1 MACFNK
7 GVLTKAGRTLQAK
20 AETGIPLRITKYK
33 VGSGI
38 VTEDEIDSMV
48 DLKEPRMDMGIITNT
63 AADGMCTLT
72 CTLTTKGLEEG
83 FYARELGLFAMDPDV
98 GEILYLMFI
107 TDTPDMIPPE
117 SIGPIITVEYKTDI
131 VISNVEKISVD
142 IDPHGLVTVDQMQSM
157 ARILQRS
164 TAYKVGDLL
173 YDGRLRPGFFLK
185 CIQAGTTG
193 DKDCYPNK
201 VTLNDTITD
210 GSVVWKVCR
219 MTIDVGD
226 AFQSVKD
233 GLVAGTLD
241 SVDDFAE
248 FIQQED
254 GSIIAASRRF
264 STAKIM
270 RMANGNLIVSAVA
283 VQADDDSDDNID
295 PNEGVTLATNEDM
308 DKLAAKFDY

>member
-1 MACFNK
+1 MACFNQ

-38 VTEDEIDSMV
+38 VTEDEVDSMV
-48 DLKEPRMDMGIITNT
+48 DLKEPRMDMGITTNT

-117 SIGPIITVEYKTDI
+117 SVGPIITVEYKTDI

-157 ARILQRS
+157 ARILRRS

-219 MTIDVGD
+219 MAINEGD
-226 AFQSVKD
+226 AFKSVKD
-233 GLVAGTLD
+233 GFVADMLD

-248 FIQQED
+248 FIQQDD
-254 GSIIAASRRF
+254 GSIIPAPRRF

-270 RMANGNLIVSAVA
+270 RMANGNLIASAVA

-295 PNEGVTLATNEDM
+295 PDEGVTLATNEDM

>member
-1 MACFNK
+1 MACFNQ

-38 VTEDEIDSMV
+38 VTEDEVDSMV
-48 DLKEPRMDMGIITNT
+48 DLKEPRMDMGITTNT

-142 IDPHGLVTVDQMQSM
+142 INPHGLVTVDQMQSM
-157 ARILQRS
+157 ARILRRS

-219 MTIDVGD
+219 MAINEGD
-226 AFQSVKD
+226 AFKSVKD
-233 GLVAGTLD
+233 GFVADMLD

-248 FIQQED
+248 FIQQDD
-254 GSIIAASRRF
+254 GSIIPAPRRF

-270 RMANGNLIVSAVA
+270 RMANGNLIASAVA

-295 PNEGVTLATNEDM
+295 PDEGVTLATNEDM

>member
-1 MACFNK
+1 MACFNQ

-48 DLKEPRMDMGIITNT
+48 DLKEPRMDMGITTNT

-173 YDGRLRPGFFLK
+173 YDSRLRPGFFLK
-185 CIQAGTTG
+185 CVQAGTTG

-219 MTIDVGD
+219 MAINEGD
-226 AFQSVKD
+226 AFKSVKD
-233 GLVAGTLD
+233 GFVADTLD
-241 SVDDFAE
+241 SADDFAE
-248 FIQQED
+248 FIQQDD
-254 GSIIAASRRF
+254 GSIIPAPRRF

-270 RMANGNLIVSAVA
+270 RMANGNLIASAVA

-295 PNEGVTLATNEDM
+295 PDEGVTLATNEDM